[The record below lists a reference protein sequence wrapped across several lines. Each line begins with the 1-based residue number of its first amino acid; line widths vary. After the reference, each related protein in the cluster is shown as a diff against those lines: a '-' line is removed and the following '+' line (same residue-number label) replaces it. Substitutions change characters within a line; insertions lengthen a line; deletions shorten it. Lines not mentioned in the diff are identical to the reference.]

1 VNRERLRL
9 PPSQI
14 TGELGSYL
22 QDVWKA
28 LNAIPS
34 MSMFSGVN
42 PTSSNVTG
50 VAGNIA
56 VNVGS
61 ASNTSRLWVKFGSAS
76 IPDKASWST
85 VI

>member
-1 VNRERLRL
+1 VNRERVHL

-14 TGELGSYL
+14 TGELGNYL
-22 QDVWKA
+22 QDIWQ
-28 LNAIPS
+28 AINSIPA

-42 PTSSNVTG
+42 PTLSNVTG
-50 VAGNIA
+50 VAGQIA

-61 ASNTSRLWVKFGSAS
+61 ASNVSRLWVKFGSAS
-76 IPDKASWST
+76 IPDKASWTT